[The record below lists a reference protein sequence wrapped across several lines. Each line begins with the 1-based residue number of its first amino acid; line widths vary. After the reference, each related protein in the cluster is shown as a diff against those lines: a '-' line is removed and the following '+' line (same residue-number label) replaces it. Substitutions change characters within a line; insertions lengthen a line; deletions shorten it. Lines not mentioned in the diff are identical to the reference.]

1 MIAQQHGRP
10 IYAQTVNFH
19 QDEPGYEHEESM
31 PDVPGP
37 DDASVRPVSRQAQ
50 EELHADQW
58 NVADIR
64 FVGSSAGGL
73 DARPARTP
81 AGSGSGCGSP
91 RRCPTTRSGTARRS
105 PTSPT

>member
-19 QDEPGYEHEESM
+19 LEEPGFEHEESM

-37 DDASVRPVSRQAQ
+37 DHESVRPVSRKAQ

-73 DARPARTP
+73 DDDPPTP
-81 AGSGSGCGSP
+81 DGSGSGCGSP
-91 RRCPTTRSGTARRS
+91 RRCPTTSSSTARRS